1 MSLQQQQQQQQQQH
15 QHQQHQQNQLL
26 HQSSIF
32 SDPLGESDWSTLLHS
47 NTDAQDLLSEAIAH
61 HHSQYS
67 PDSDHNKRNNSHLH
81 HKSDHYDLATNDS
94 NQYSEGDNSSDENKS
109 RSDGKPAPK
118 KAGRKPLTTEPTNK
132 RKAQNR
138 AAQRA
143 FRERKERYVKS
154 LEDRIKELEELQPKS
169 NSTLSEENLNLK
181 VLVQKLETENYFLKE
196 RSFTFDFPI
205 SQPGLYNAA
214 KSQQDSTVQNPSP
227 VDSNIDSSLKSPGTS
242 SNVASSNNIHAVPI
256 GPKNIGDDPLPWT
269 PPSSGGESVPNSPA
283 NNDLAA
289 SEQDSLSQVSY
300 SDTAGVVPKYNTT
313 PEAAALFSSFDGLG
327 NTYHS
332 TGILNFNNSNHS
344 SDSTVNS
351 NIGSIGNT
359 ATSTANDTGNQIH
372 ATMFGSN
379 DSSNNYLSNGGP
391 SSLDGYSPASTLA
404 LFSDNSPSPTVEEL
418 VNSPLSLFDT
428 DGNGNVRLTP
438 SVTPMS
444 VPSFTYE
451 QTQALFMDFRD
462 PSDPIDFFGF
472 DDKVETVFPE
482 DTVGGV
488 FTDQLLDYPD
498 PFVNASS
505 DQTKEETLQGTAS
518 EPPSPAPNH
527 GLPMLGENEQAI
539 PCPQAWEQI
548 AKHPKF
554 DDADIDEL
562 CAELKSKAKCSG
574 HGPVIAQS
582 DVDKLMSKLDQE

>member
-1 MSLQQQQQQQQQQH
+1 MSLQQQQQQQRQQQ
-15 QHQQHQQNQLL
+15 QLQLQQQLQQL
-26 HQSSIF
+26 QSTTVF
-32 SDPLGESDWSTLLHS
+32 TEGDWSALLHS
-47 NTDAQDLLSEAIAH
+47 NTDAQDLLSDAIAH
-61 HHSQYS
+61 HHSQYT
-67 PDSDHNKRNNSHLH
+67 DSDHNKRNNSHLH
-81 HKSDHYDLATNDS
+81 HKSDHYDSTNDS
-94 NQYSEGDNSSDENKS
+94 AQYSEGDNSSDETKS

-154 LEDRIKELEELQPKS
+154 LEDRIKELEDSQPKS
-169 NSTLSEENLNLK
+169 NSTLKEENLNLK

-196 RSFTFDFPI
+196 RSFTFNFPI
-205 SQPGLYNAA
+205 TQPGIYNAT
-214 KSQQDSTVQNPSP
+214 KSRQNTTVQNPSP

-242 SNVASSNNIHAVPI
+242 SNVASSD
-256 GPKNIGDDPLPWT
+256 NIGGDPLPWT
-269 PPSSGGESVPNSPA
+269 PPSSSGESVPNSPA
-283 NNDLAA
+283 NNDLTA
-289 SEQDSLSQVSY
+289 SEQDSLSQASY
-300 SDTAGVVPKYNTT
+300 PDTAGVVPKYNSTT
-313 PEAAALFSSFDGLG
+313 PEAAALFSSLDGLG
-327 NTYHS
+327 NTYHR
-332 TGILNFNNSNHS
+332 TGILSFNNSNHS
-344 SDSTVNS
+344 SGSSTVNS
-351 NIGSIGNT
+351 DISSIGNP
-359 ATSTANDTGNQIH
+359 ATSIAGTSDQIH
-372 ATMFGSN
+372 ATIFGSN
-379 DSSNNYLSNGGP
+379 SRNNYLKNGGP
-391 SSLDGYSPASTLA
+391 SSLDAYSPASTLA
-404 LFSDNSPSPTVEEL
+404 LFSDNSPSPAVEDL

-428 DGNGNVRLTP
+428 DGDGNVRLTP
-438 SVTPMS
+438 SVTPIS

-462 PSDPIDFFGF
+462 PSDPINLFSGF

-482 DTVGGV
+482 DTVGGM
-488 FTDQLLDYPD
+488 FSSQLLDYPD
-498 PFVNASS
+498 PFVNLSS
-505 DQTKEETLQGTAS
+505 NQTKEDPPQGTTS
-518 EPPSPAPNH
+518 EPPSPTIKH
-527 GLPMLGENEQAI
+527 TLPMLGENEQAI